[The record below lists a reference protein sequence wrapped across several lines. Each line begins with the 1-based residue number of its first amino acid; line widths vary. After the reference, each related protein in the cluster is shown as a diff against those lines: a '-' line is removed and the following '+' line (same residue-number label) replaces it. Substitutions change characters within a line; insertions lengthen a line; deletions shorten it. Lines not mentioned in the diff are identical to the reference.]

1 MKHLTFFLIPM
12 MIFLFSYCDK
22 QEEDIP
28 EKEYPEEVFIEN
40 DYIKLGINTTKGGAI
55 TYLAMKADSV
65 NLINNHDLGR
75 QVQISFYAFPV
86 PYAPSPDKQPHP
98 RWEGIG
104 WNPIQAGD
112 VAGNGSKIIDLWYEG
127 DSLFVS
133 CIPMHWPLDNVPGE
147 CIYESRIKLK
157 DNQVHVNAKIINDR
171 PDKTQYRARNN
182 EFPAVYTNGTHY
194 KLYSYTGAVPF
205 SGDDLTLIPKRDVGP
220 GEFPWTR
227 FHATESWAALVDV
240 NGSGLGVYSPETDH
254 FLGGFVG
261 VEGSGGTHDGPTGY
275 ISPVGNEILDYNI
288 EFDYDY
294 VLITGQL
301 EEIRNQ
307 VYELTDQSRNPAF
320 NFSSDRQH
328 WWYQN
333 FHDTGWPVSGGLDI
347 SPDQYAAHLVGP
359 ERTFYA
365 VNNKTLVINA
375 AFQTHATKM
384 VFLWERLGD
393 ENYSESERSADVD
406 IINDGEFHEYRISL
420 EGVVN
425 YDGLIT
431 SIRLFFR
438 NLNTSNDWIKVKT
451 IHFE

>member
-1 MKHLTFFLIPM
+1 MKYITFPLLALM
-12 MIFLFSYCDK
+12 LLLFPFCDRAEGGEPDPK
-22 QEEDIP
+22 
-28 EKEYPEEVFIEN
+28 YPEEVFIEN
-40 DYIKLGINTTKGGAI
+40 EYIKLGINTTKGGAI
-55 TYLAMKADSV
+55 TYLARKDDSV

-112 VAGNGSKIIDLWYEG
+112 VAGNGSKILDLWYEG

-147 CIYESRIKLK
+147 CVYESRIKLI

-194 KLYSYTGAVPF
+194 KLYSYTGAQPF
-205 SGDDLTLIPKRDVGP
+205 TGDDLTLIPKRDVAP
-220 GEFPWTR
+220 GEFPWNR

-240 NGSGLGVYSPETDH
+240 DGSGLGVYSPETDH

-294 VLITGQL
+294 
-301 EEIRNQ
+301 EK
-307 VYELTDQSRNPAF
+307 YFPK
-320 NFSSDRQH
+320 SD
-328 WWYQN
+328 
-333 FHDTGWPVSGGLDI
+333 DS
-347 SPDQYAAHLVGP
+347 
-359 ERTFYA
+359 
-365 VNNKTLVINA
+365 
-375 AFQTHATKM
+375 M
-384 VFLWERLGD
+384 V
-393 ENYSESERSADVD
+393 
-406 IINDGEFHEYRISL
+406 
-420 EGVVN
+420 
-425 YDGLIT
+425 
-431 SIRLFFR
+431 
-438 NLNTSNDWIKVKT
+438 
-451 IHFE
+451 HFEQFRTLTPTF